1 MILGMDWLTLA
12 HVLISLVGIATG
24 LVLLLALMGGRN
36 PANWAAW
43 FLASTVLTSVTGF
56 VFFPIEHVTPAQIT
70 GVISLIALALAI
82 YALYGRAVAGPWRG
96 VYVVTSTIALYLNCF
111 VLVVQSFQKIP
122 VLHAIAPGIPP
133 SGPVFLAT
141 QAVVLVALVIGGRI
155 AWRQF
160 KPLKF

>member
-12 HVLISLVGIATG
+12 HVMISLVGIATG

-43 FLASTVLTSVTGF
+43 FLTSTVLSSVTGF
-56 VFFPIEHVTPAQIT
+56 VFFPIEKVTPAQIT

-96 VYVVTSTIALYLNCF
+96 VYVVSATIALYLNCF

-122 VLHAIAPGIPP
+122 PLRAIAPGIPP
-133 SGPVFLAT
+133 SGPIFLVA
-141 QAVVLVALVIGGRI
+141 QAAVLVALAIGGWI

>member
-1 MILGMDWLTLA
+1 MFLGMDWLTLA

-24 LVLLLALMGGRN
+24 LVLLLALMKGHN

-56 VFFPIEHVTPAQIT
+56 VFFPIEKVTPAQIT
-70 GVISLIALALAI
+70 GVLSLIALALAI
-82 YALYGRAVAGPWRG
+82 YALYGRGITGPWRG

-111 VLVVQSFQKIP
+111 VLVVQSFLKIP
-122 VLHAIAPGIPP
+122 PLHAIAPGTPP
-133 SGPVFLAT
+133 SGPVFMAT
-141 QAVVLVALVIGGRI
+141 QGVVLVALIIGGWI
-155 AWRQF
+155 AWRNF